1 MLRQQAA
8 AIVASASSTDPA
20 TSTASNPAR
29 SWSPE
34 RPPPAWTPLFA
45 HAAAVVTDGGT
56 LAAHASLVAREYG
69 IPAVV
74 ASGDAA
80 TRLADGQMVTVDG
93 GAGAIQP
100 HTQGECK

>member
-1 MLRQQAA
+1 
-8 AIVASASSTDPA
+8 
-20 TSTASNPAR
+20 
-29 SWSPE
+29 
-34 RPPPAWTPLFA
+34 
-45 HAAAVVTDGGT
+45 
-56 LAAHASLVAREYG
+56 
-69 IPAVV
+69 VV